1 MLGHGAGPFRESPM
15 STAPDLLQLNPFHRL
30 NQLLAGLAPGR
41 SPLPDGKP
49 VNLSVG
55 DPRTT
60 MPAFAAEAMRAAD
73 AGWSRYAPA
82 RGHPDYLA
90 AVQAWLDRRYALP
103 AGFLDPARHLVPVA
117 GSREGLFFAVLA
129 AVAAKRAA
137 LGGEQP
143 VILLPD
149 PGYHV
154 YAGATAAAGAEAIYV
169 PATDGLPDYGA
180 VAPEVL
186 RRAALAFLCTPA
198 NPQGVVAGRDRLAEA
213 LRQARQAGYLLAVDE
228 CYSEIHGGEAPTGG
242 LRVAAESGSLEGLL
256 VFNSLSKRSGA
267 PGLRLGFIAGDAAMI
282 RAIEGFLRFGG
293 AGPGVPLL
301 AAGAA
306 LWREEGH
313 VADNR
318 AYYDRNLRLAERIL
332 GNGFGWRRPAG
343 GFFLWL
349 DVSPG
354 RFDDGEAA
362 TRALYSEGGITVL
375 PGAYLSVGRVSVA
388 AAPGRSYL
396 RASLAEP
403 PAILEPVLTRVAE
416 ILL

>member
-1 MLGHGAGPFRESPM
+1 MTA
-15 STAPDLLQLNPFHRL
+15 APDLLQLNPFHRL
-30 NQLLAGLAPGR
+30 NQLLAGLTAGR

-49 VNLSVG
+49 ANLSVG

-60 MPAFAAEAMRAAD
+60 MPAFAAEALRGAE

-82 RGHPDYLA
+82 RGHPGYLA
-90 AVQAWLDRRYALP
+90 AVKAWLDRRYGLP
-103 AGFLDPARHLVPVA
+103 AGFLDPARHIVPVA
-117 GSREGLFFAVLA
+117 GSREGLFFAVQA

-137 LGGEQP
+137 LAAAGQGAARP
-143 VILLPD
+143 AVLLPD

-169 PATDGLPDYGA
+169 AVDATGSQLPDYQALPAA
-180 VAPEVL
+180 VLE
-186 RRAALAFLCTPA
+186 RAALAFLCSPA
-198 NPQGVVAGRDRLAEA
+198 NPQGAVADAAQLAAA
-213 LRQARQAGYLLAVDE
+213 LGLARRHGYLLAVDE
-228 CYSEIHGGEAPTGG
+228 CYSEIYAAEPPTGG
-242 LRVAAESGSLEGLL
+242 LQVAAASGGLEGLL

-267 PGLRLGFIAGDAAMI
+267 PGLRLGFVAGDAAMI

-293 AGPGVPLL
+293 AGPGLPLL
-301 AAGAA
+301 AAGEA
-306 LWREEGH
+306 LWNDEAH
-313 VADNR
+313 VAANR

-332 GNGFGWRRPAG
+332 GKAFGWRRPAG

-349 DVSPG
+349 EVSPG

-362 TRALYSEGGITVL
+362 ARALFTAGGITVL
-375 PGAYLSVGRVSVA
+375 PGAYLSVGRPAEA
-388 AAPGRSYL
+388 ALPGRRHL